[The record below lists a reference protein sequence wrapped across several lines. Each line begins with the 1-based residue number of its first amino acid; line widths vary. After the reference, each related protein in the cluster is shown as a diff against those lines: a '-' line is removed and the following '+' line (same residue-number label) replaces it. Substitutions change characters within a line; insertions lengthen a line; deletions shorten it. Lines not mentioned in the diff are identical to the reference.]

1 MCILPKQHDRE
12 LGRNHWS
19 QTTTVVLNVN
29 VFLWT
34 HKSHIVREV
43 EKEKKKERKAK
54 TKKKKMEKEGGDLD
68 ETLRNINTDETS
80 AVSTTGHK
88 CTHTHDTLIQNTH
101 GNSDDKKDKSL
112 GQFFTMDF
120 NKVQTHVCFCFLS
133 LGFLLLLLLLFFPFI
148 DCLPSFL
155 L

>member
-54 TKKKKMEKEGGDLD
+54 TKKKRWRRKVVILMRPCG
-68 ETLRNINTDETS
+68 ISTDETS

-101 GNSDDKKDKSL
+101 ANSDDKKDKSL

>member
-1 MCILPKQHDRE
+1 
-12 LGRNHWS
+12 
-19 QTTTVVLNVN
+19 
-29 VFLWT
+29 
-34 HKSHIVREV
+34 
-43 EKEKKKERKAK
+43 
-54 TKKKKMEKEGGDLD
+54 MEKRGDEEGGDLD
-68 ETLRNINTDETS
+68 ETLRDINTDETS

-101 GNSDDKKDKSL
+101 ANSDDKKDKSL

-133 LGFLLLLLLLFFPFI
+133 LGFLLLLLLLFFFPFI

>member
-54 TKKKKMEKEGGDLD
+54 TKKKKDGEG
-68 ETLRNINTDETS
+68 RW
-80 AVSTTGHK
+80 
-88 CTHTHDTLIQNTH
+88 
-101 GNSDDKKDKSL
+101 
-112 GQFFTMDF
+112 
-120 NKVQTHVCFCFLS
+120 
-133 LGFLLLLLLLFFPFI
+133 
-148 DCLPSFL
+148 
-155 L
+155 